1 MPVFLP
7 LRTNYH
13 LHYEENEIND
23 LVEEQGELFFRDY
36 EKKVCTIL
44 YIIEFFLDYYYN
56 LNINFLRSLIFVFVR
71 LVKNL

>member
-36 EKKVCTIL
+36 EKKVYTIL
-44 YIIEFFLDYYYN
+44 YIIEFFWT
-56 LNINFLRSLIFVFVR
+56 III
-71 LVKNL
+71 